1 MLTTGDGSLDRARG
15 ARDACRLTESATT
28 PDAQSRPN
36 VPNDQIRS
44 TLTRVGV
51 GIWTVIGAVI
61 LLSLVAVALAAL
73 SELMLPLVFAVMMGA
88 VLRPIAVTLQR
99 KVKPAI
105 AAMAIVAGSILA
117 IAGVT
122 LLAVRAVVEETDELS
137 DEIDQA
143 LETMST
149 TTGSV
154 ELDAAALE
162 DVRNAVASIAGVIGR
177 GLLTGLLSGVG
188 AVVGFVSGSILGALI
203 LYYML
208 KDGPEIRSS
217 LVRALP
223 ERLHNEAESF
233 ISSSVQSVRGYWA
246 GRSVMSATV
255 TLVVVAVSVAMDLP
269 LIATIGVVNFVGG
282 FIPYIGAFI
291 GGSLATLLAVSNG
304 GIDQGLLMLAIVLAA
319 NLLLENLLEPRIMG
333 DRLRIHPLAVLMATA
348 VGGVVGGIMGLILAV
363 PVTVVGFDLLRR
375 IRRHGPPMS
384 ARATA
389 DQLRA
394 LTRPAQPLD
403 HPER

>member
-1 MLTTGDGSLDRARG
+1 M
-15 ARDACRLTESATT
+15 TESSPTS
-28 PDAQSRPN
+28 DAPN
-36 VPNDQIRS
+36 GPTVPNGQAGA

-51 GIWTVIGAVI
+51 GIWTVIGGVI
-61 LLSLVAVALAAL
+61 LLSLVAAALAAL

-88 VLRPIAVTLQR
+88 VLRPVAVTLQR

-105 AAMAIVAGSILA
+105 SAMVIVVGSIVAV
-117 IAGVT
+117 AGVT
-122 LLAVRAVVEETDELS
+122 LLAVRAVVEETGELS
-137 DEIDQA
+137 DEIDEA
-143 LETMST
+143 LDTMST

-154 ELDAAALE
+154 ELDAAAL
-162 DVRNAVASIAGVIGR
+162 DDLRNAVASIAGMIGR

-188 AVVGFVSGSILGALI
+188 AVVGFISGSILGALI
-203 LYYML
+203 LYYVL
-208 KDGPEIRSS
+208 KDGPVIRSF
-217 LVRALP
+217 LVRSLP
-223 ERLHNEAESF
+223 ERLRDEAESF
-233 ISSSVQSVRGYWA
+233 ISSSVQAVRGYWA
-246 GRSVMSATV
+246 GRSVMSASV
-255 TLVVVAVSVAMDLP
+255 TLVVVVVSVLMDLP

-333 DRLRIHPLAVLMATA
+333 DRLRIHPLVVLMATA
-348 VGGVVGGIMGLILAV
+348 AGGVVGGIMGLILAV

-375 IRRHGPPMS
+375 IRRYAPPLS

-394 LTRPAQPLD
+394 LARRDASLD
-403 HPER
+403 HRER

>member
-1 MLTTGDGSLDRARG
+1 
-15 ARDACRLTESATT
+15 
-28 PDAQSRPN
+28 
-36 VPNDQIRS
+36 
-44 TLTRVGV
+44 
-51 GIWTVIGAVI
+51 
-61 LLSLVAVALAAL
+61 
-73 SELMLPLVFAVMMGA
+73 
-88 VLRPIAVTLQR
+88 
-99 KVKPAI
+99 
-105 AAMAIVAGSILA
+105 
-117 IAGVT
+117 
-122 LLAVRAVVEETDELS
+122 LLAVRAVVEETGELS
-137 DEIDQA
+137 DEIDEA

-162 DVRNAVASIAGVIGR
+162 DLRNAVASIAGMIGR

-203 LYYML
+203 LYYVL
-208 KDGPEIRSS
+208 KDGPEIRSF
-217 LVRALP
+217 LVRSLP
-223 ERLHNEAESF
+223 QRLQHEAESF
-233 ISSSVQSVRGYWA
+233 VSSSVQSVRGYWA

-255 TLVVVAVSVAMDLP
+255 TLVVVVVSVLMDLP

-333 DRLRIHPLAVLMATA
+333 DRLRIHPLVVLMATA
-348 VGGVVGGIMGLILAV
+348 AGGVVGGIMGLILAV

-375 IRRHGPPMS
+375 IRRYAPPLS

-394 LTRPAQPLD
+394 LARRDASLD
-403 HPER
+403 HRER

>member
-1 MLTTGDGSLDRARG
+1 
-15 ARDACRLTESATT
+15 
-28 PDAQSRPN
+28 
-36 VPNDQIRS
+36 
-44 TLTRVGV
+44 
-51 GIWTVIGAVI
+51 
-61 LLSLVAVALAAL
+61 
-73 SELMLPLVFAVMMGA
+73 
-88 VLRPIAVTLQR
+88 
-99 KVKPAI
+99 
-105 AAMAIVAGSILA
+105 
-117 IAGVT
+117 VT
-122 LLAVRAVVEETDELS
+122 LLAVRAVVEETGELS
-137 DEIDQA
+137 DEIDEA
-143 LETMST
+143 LDTMST

-162 DVRNAVASIAGVIGR
+162 NLRSAVASIAGMIGR

-203 LYYML
+203 LYYVL
-208 KDGPEIRSS
+208 KDGPVIRSF
-217 LVRALP
+217 LVRSLP
-223 ERLHNEAESF
+223 ERLRDEAESF
-233 ISSSVQSVRGYWA
+233 ISSSVQAVRGYWA
-246 GRSVMSATV
+246 GRSVMSASV
-255 TLVVVAVSVAMDLP
+255 TLVVVVVSLLMDLP

-333 DRLRIHPLAVLMATA
+333 DRLRIHPLVVLMATA
-348 VGGVVGGIMGLILAV
+348 AGGVVGGIMGLILAV

-375 IRRHGPPMS
+375 IRRYAPPLS

-394 LTRPAQPLD
+394 LARRDASLD
-403 HPER
+403 HRER